1 MRFVLRPGT
10 SRTAKADPTLLATL
24 GLPGGGVVKVG
35 KTHVRVA
42 PAEMSRLNE
51 LEIPQSA
58 FDNGAGAPG
67 DAVSVERAVVPNA
80 TSVGVRLEGSVLD
93 IVPGALL
100 GVPVTARDRYR
111 TDEGT
116 IEIVEVSPA
125 STAVVTASTLARAP
139 EDRRE
144 DVLRPTEDSQAPA
157 TSVLTA
163 GLDNEY
169 ELLAGWLQLLLG
181 DRPNA
186 PQQRVA
192 GIVVSGPPGCGKGE
206 LVAAACSD
214 LGYRMTTID
223 LRTVTTPDRLLAK
236 FERAIK
242 GASPRSVL
250 YVKRLDHLIAREGG
264 IRHQTAAVTRWLLD
278 TAADVTGVTVV
289 IGTRLSDL
297 PETLDARELLPRTLT
312 IAPPDRKRRK
322 ALFDVALGRTVGL
335 DTTRLANATP
345 GFSALDISSA
355 VLAARAAVPGEPT
368 TEDVLDA
375 IGSTTPSL
383 GTSTLGDI
391 PSYGFDKVANLVDVK
406 RTLTETVIW
415 QLREPERFERM
426 GIEPPRGILLYG
438 PPGTGKTYV
447 MRALA
452 HESGAAFFT
461 IKGAELLDKWVG
473 ESERGVREVFARAR
487 ALAPAIVFFDE
498 LDALAPQRGRSTNT
512 VTDSVVAAL
521 LTELDGVGSR
531 GDVFVVGAT
540 NRKDLIDPALLRPG
554 RLEVHLF
561 LDVPEPS
568 AREAFFMMTSVP
580 FDEGVEISELV
591 AITDGFSFA
600 DLDGVLRA
608 AAIRSLRDDALAS
621 MVSMTDLRGAV
632 TDRRA
637 QRPKPSDE

>member
-1 MRFVLRPGT
+1 MRFVLRRGS

-24 GLPGGGVVKVG
+24 GLPGGGVLKVG
-35 KTHVRVA
+35 ATHVRVT
-42 PAEMSRLNE
+42 PGEMTRLNE
-51 LEIPQSA
+51 IEIPQSA
-58 FDNGAGAPG
+58 FDNGAGAVG
-67 DAVSVERAVVPNA
+67 DAVSVERAVVPEA
-80 TSVGVRLEGSVLD
+80 SSVAMHITGVVLD
-93 IVPGALL
+93 TVPAELIGT
-100 GVPVTARDRYR
+100 PVTAGERYE
-111 TDEGT
+111 TDAGT
-116 IEIVEVSPA
+116 VEITDVDPA
-125 STAVVTASTLARAP
+125 PTAVLTASTLPRTS
-139 EDRRE
+139 R
-144 DVLRPTEDSQAPA
+144 SQRLDASGSEGDALPRV
-157 TSVLTA
+157 TSVLSA

-169 ELLAGWLQLLLG
+169 ELLTGWLQLLLG
-181 DRPNA
+181 DRPSA
-186 PQQRVA
+186 PKQRVA

-206 LVAAACSD
+206 LVAAACGD

-242 GASPRSVL
+242 NAPSRTVL

-264 IRHQTAAVTRWLLD
+264 VRHQTSAVTRWLLD
-278 TAADVTGVTVV
+278 TAADTAGVTVV
-289 IGTRLSDL
+289 IGTRLGDL
-297 PETLDARELLPRTLT
+297 PEMLDAKELLPRTLA
-312 IAPPDRKRRK
+312 IAPPDRKRRT
-322 ALFDVALGRTVGL
+322 ALFEVALGNTTDV
-335 DTTRLANATP
+335 DVTRLANATP

-368 TEDVLDA
+368 TEDLLEA
-375 IGSTTPSL
+375 IGSTVPSL
-383 GTSTLGDI
+383 GTATLGDI
-391 PSYGFDKVANLVDVK
+391 PTYGFDKVANLTDVK

-452 HESGAAFFT
+452 HESGAAFFA

-540 NRKDLIDPALLRPG
+540 NRRDLIDPALLRPG

-561 LDVPEPS
+561 LDVPAPA
-568 AREAFFMMTSVP
+568 AREAFFGMTSVP
-580 FDEGVEISELV
+580 FDEDIDVSELV
-591 AITDGFSFA
+591 DITDGFSFA

-608 AAIRSLRDDALAS
+608 AAIRSLRNDALAS
-621 MVSMTDLRGAV
+621 EVTMDDLRSSISQLRSQHPQSPDA
-632 TDRRA
+632 
-637 QRPKPSDE
+637 